1 MSNRFDTLSSPILR
15 ALHDIVVKAR
25 AAGKSASLCG
35 EMASQPLGALA
46 LIALGYR
53 SLSLSATAHG
63 PVKAM
68 ILDLDTKKAEAAI
81 MPLLEAPS
89 GSISIRD
96 KLKNFADA
104 EGLSL

>member
-1 MSNRFDTLSSPILR
+1 
-15 ALHDIVVKAR
+15 
-25 AAGKSASLCG
+25 
-35 EMASQPLGALA
+35 MASQPLGALA

>member
-1 MSNRFDTLSSPILR
+1 
-15 ALHDIVVKAR
+15 
-25 AAGKSASLCG
+25 
-35 EMASQPLGALA
+35 
-46 LIALGYR
+46 
-53 SLSLSATAHG
+53 
-63 PVKAM
+63 M